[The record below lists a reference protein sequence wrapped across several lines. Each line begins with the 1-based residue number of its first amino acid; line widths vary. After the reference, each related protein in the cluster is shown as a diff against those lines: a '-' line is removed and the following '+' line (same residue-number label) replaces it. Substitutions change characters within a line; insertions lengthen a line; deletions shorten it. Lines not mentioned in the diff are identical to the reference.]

1 MSAMARIP
9 PEKGRRSAAF
19 PVVVL
24 AGWIVLG
31 AAGVVYVRLRG
42 IPMWAAGP
50 LLAAF
55 LAEFPFY
62 LVPAFPRIRERLS
75 AQNLTPYLF
84 VSAVLPYLISC
95 LGASEFQWAGLARV
109 AALALAL
116 ALWFVVLPR
125 GWITDLAFLA
135 LFPAVLLG
143 HYSDAVY
150 RPLYPGIAREL
161 AVLSHVVL
169 IQMTVTVLMVARSV
183 VDTGYGLIPT
193 AREWGI
199 GALHFLYFLAG
210 GLPLAFLL
218 HAIRLRE
225 HPTPAW
231 SVAGTFLGFL
241 WVISLSEEFLV
252 RGVLQGWLEDWLA
265 SRNGALFLAAA
276 VFGVIHLWFTTYPF
290 PNWRWAIIATVLG
303 LCCGH
308 ARNQAGGIRAGVVTH
323 ALAVATWR
331 AFFA

>member
-1 MSAMARIP
+1 MSAMAHIA
-9 PEKGRRSAAF
+9 PERGRRSVAF
-19 PVVVL
+19 PVVVI

-31 AAGVVYVRLRG
+31 AAGAAYARLKG

-55 LAEFPFY
+55 LAVFPFY
-62 LVPAFPRIRERLS
+62 LVPAFPEWRERF
-75 AQNLTPYLF
+75 AGRNLAPYLF
-84 VSAVLPYLISC
+84 VSAVLPYLIACS
-95 LGASEFQWAGLARV
+95 GASAFQWAGLARV
-109 AALALAL
+109 AALALAF

-125 GWITDLAFLA
+125 GWICDLAFLA

-150 RPLYPGIAREL
+150 RPLYPRIAREL

-169 IQMTVTVLMVARSV
+169 IQMTVMVLMVARRV
-183 VDTGYGLIPT
+183 PETGYGLIPT
-193 AREWGI
+193 AREWRI

-210 GLPLAFLL
+210 GLPLAYLL

-225 HPTPAW
+225 HPAPAW

-252 RGVLQGWLEDWLA
+252 RGVLQGWLEEWLA
-265 SRNGALFLAAA
+265 RRTAALVVAAA
-276 VFGVIHLWFTTYPF
+276 VFGAMHLWFTTYPF

>member
-1 MSAMARIP
+1 MSAMAQVP

-31 AAGVVYVRLRG
+31 AAGIAYARLKG

-62 LVPAFPRIRERLS
+62 LVPAFPSWRERA

-84 VSAVLPYLISC
+84 VSAVLPYLIAC
-95 LGASEFQWAGLARV
+95 WGASEFQWLGLARV

-125 GWITDLAFLA
+125 GWISDLAFLA

-169 IQMTVTVLMVARSV
+169 IQMTVLVLMVARRV
-183 VDTGYGLIPT
+183 PETGYGLIPT

-199 GALHFLYFLAG
+199 GALHFLYFLAT
-210 GLPLAFLL
+210 GLPLAFVL
-218 HAIRLRE
+218 HAVRLRG
-225 HPTPAW
+225 HPAPVW

-265 SRNGALFLAAA
+265 SRAGALCMAAA
-276 VFGVIHLWFTTYPF
+276 VFGAMHLWFTTYPF

-323 ALAVATWR
+323 ALAVAMWR